1 MQKRDQ
7 EKNIDSTNHIHQHE
21 NTTIV
26 PRHKH
31 EDQIE
36 SNNLICLA
44 DAILRSRDMGNYK
57 ITVVQT
63 RCFWYAAISLSFF
76 NYHGRIR

>member
-1 MQKRDQ
+1 MKKRDQ
-7 EKNIDSTNHIHQHE
+7 EKNRPNDSTDDIHQHG

-26 PRHKH
+26 PRHKP
-31 EDQIE
+31 EYQIE

-63 RCFWYAAISLSFF
+63 RCFWYAAI
-76 NYHGRIR
+76 